1 MTLKELVQ
9 QGIKQVI
16 VISYGYESAGVF
28 SHFEPFRNKRRFIF
42 DIIRI
47 GKNEF
52 YLRHDWLFF
61 VENEDDI
68 EFDIVTEDGVQ
79 YGYIYDPDLK
89 EYSSNY

>member
-16 VISYGYESAGVF
+16 VDSYGYESAGIF
-28 SHFEPFRNKRRFIF
+28 SHFEPFRNKRWFVF

-61 VENEDDI
+61 VDNGEYLD
-68 EFDIVTEDGVQ
+68 FDIVTENSMQ